1 MNKMILT
8 VLCGTAVSAPLK
20 EGESFNCQ
28 LAAPVKVFGVRVT
41 GNPTFGG
48 HPNQA
53 FSTCAELQAFAK

>member
-1 MNKMILT
+1 MILT